1 LGGGKEGGVKAAVLA
16 NWAFAAQHCT
26 GGKKKKRGIH
36 ERWPAGGLEFE
47 SRPVRLG
54 GLIGRDSVLCGPQ
67 CLWRCR
73 VMKLQVGGGM
83 YRAMY
88 VLGNWSKDTYLQ
100 YSVVSKM
107 S

>member
-1 LGGGKEGGVKAAVLA
+1 
-16 NWAFAAQHCT
+16 
-26 GGKKKKRGIH
+26 
-36 ERWPAGGLEFE
+36 
-47 SRPVRLG
+47 
-54 GLIGRDSVLCGPQ
+54 
-67 CLWRCR
+67 
-73 VMKLQVGGGM
+73 MKLQVGGGM